1 MECFWNARRK
11 QKQCHFWVLILNKN
25 EGSCS
30 SSSSCISLK
39 PNQPILKRLYFV
51 RPAQPTPHHHQ
62 YNLTHSTSLSISSAL
77 TTRITQ
83 LIRIPLSLSLLP
95 TKKKKK
101 KSRVCLSLSPLSLSF
116 SLRIVFFW
124 TFGKVS
130 EWVLWVVGRA
140 VGDWKERTVK
150 EIPQSYEKRA
160 NERDRKNRVAALKWL
175 LQFHVLEGN
184 IVFCFFFF
192 LHFFSAML
200 LPKLLCFIILSSAFL
215 CLSYEPRNP
224 EGNII
229 NLQLLV

>member
-1 MECFWNARRK
+1 MFIILIM
-11 QKQCHFWVLILNKN
+11 HFPETKPTHIKKIVF
-25 EGSCS
+25 CS
-30 SSSSCISLK
+30 SGSAHTAPSPVQSHSLNV
-39 PNQPILKRLYFV
+39 PLNFFCTDNSYH
-51 RPAQPTPHHHQ
+51 PAD
-62 YNLTHSTSLSISSAL
+62 THPS
-77 TTRITQ
+77 
-83 LIRIPLSLSLLP
+83 LSLSL
-95 TKKKKK
+95 TYKKEKK

>member
-1 MECFWNARRK
+1 M
-11 QKQCHFWVLILNKN
+11 ILNKN

-101 KSRVCLSLSPLSLSF
+101 KAESASLSPL
-116 SLRIVFFW
+116 
-124 TFGKVS
+124 
-130 EWVLWVVGRA
+130 
-140 VGDWKERTVK
+140 
-150 EIPQSYEKRA
+150 
-160 NERDRKNRVAALKWL
+160 
-175 LQFHVLEGN
+175 
-184 IVFCFFFF
+184 C
-192 LHFFSAML
+192 
-200 LPKLLCFIILSSAFL
+200 L
-215 CLSYEPRNP
+215 CLSHSVLYSFE
-224 EGNII
+224 
-229 NLQLLV
+229 LLVRLVSEYYGWWGVQWVTEKREP